1 MDFNALWSRASAA
14 ASEVATAAQEQAS
27 RAAAAAQE
35 QAELFQGSDT
45 FATVEKALAD
55 IAANTVAVAEQSE
68 RNFQAM
74 LAEEADKSRARALA
88 ESTPKAFGVDEDLE
102 AFLQG
107 LTKETF
113 AAFPLDEEQVPFRDE
128 ASSSRLAASE
138 ASVVPGTNAPEP
150 ETRTRTKSSQGGL
163 VTPWRETH
171 ARLALANVPR
181 LRILRDELVP
191 DAMDDDAFWTVYF
204 AVCAPRLAKAEA
216 RAAAAV
222 ARSRARRAAAKA
234 ERSVDT
240 FLSRDVAGEETARDK
255 NVAEKEKEAFLDD
268 DVARDA
274 ETDPAGAAAALAA
287 AFGDEEGDASPSD
300 ASPSRASGSARED
313 EDEEDDEDA
322 PAAGDLDAYLNDL
335 LGGSSDEDDED
346 APQDARAPADDPPPA
361 RVSTSEKTHPL
372 PRADE

>member
-14 ASEVATAAQEQAS
+14 ASEVVTAAQEQAS

-138 ASVVPGTNAPEP
+138 ASVAPGTNAPEP
-150 ETRTRTKSSQGGL
+150 KTRTQTKSSQGWL

-191 DAMDDDAFWTVYF
+191 GAMDDDAFWSVYF
-204 AVCAPRLAKAEA
+204 AVCAPRLAKAGR
-216 RAAAAV
+216 RAPRRRWRVRGRAEQPRRRRG
-222 ARSRARRAAAKA
+222 RSRCRA
-234 ERSVDT
+234 T
-240 FLSRDVAGEETARDK
+240 SR
-255 NVAEKEKEAFLDD
+255 EKRPRATKTSAEKEAFLDD
-268 DVARDA
+268 GARDA
-274 ETDPAGAAAALAA
+274 GRAGAA
-287 AFGDEEGDASPSD
+287 
-300 ASPSRASGSARED
+300 RARGR
-313 EDEEDDEDA
+313 
-322 PAAGDLDAYLNDL
+322 PNGTR
-335 LGGSSDEDDED
+335 
-346 APQDARAPADDPPPA
+346 RAPRRRSPRRSETKRARRVMLVRAACPGARSKTKMRIRRPARPPPA
-361 RVSTSEKTHPL
+361 TWTRT
-372 PRADE
+372 

>member
-14 ASEVATAAQEQAS
+14 ASEVVTAAQEQAS

-138 ASVVPGTNAPEP
+138 ASVAPGTNAPEP
-150 ETRTRTKSSQGGL
+150 KTRTQTNSSQGWL

-181 LRILRDELVP
+181 LRILRDQLVP
-191 DAMDDDAFWTVYF
+191 DAMDDDAFWSVYF

-234 ERSVDT
+234 GRSVSV
-240 FLSRDVAGEETARDK
+240 SRDVAGEETARDE
-255 NVAEKEKEAFLDD
+255 NVAVKEAFLDD
-268 DVARDA
+268 GAARDA
-274 ETDPAGAAAALAA
+274 ETERDPAGAAAALAA
-287 AFGDEEGDASPSD
+287 AFGDEEGSQSD
-300 ASPSRASGSARED
+300 ARPSRVSGSALED
-313 EDEEDDEDA
+313 EDEDPPAGA

-346 APQDARAPADDPPPA
+346 AEDDFGEDTPTSPRG
-361 RVSTSEKTHPL
+361 RVG
-372 PRADE
+372 A

>member
-113 AAFPLDEEQVPFRDE
+113 AAFPLDEEQ
-128 ASSSRLAASE
+128 
-138 ASVVPGTNAPEP
+138 
-150 ETRTRTKSSQGGL
+150 
-163 VTPWRETH
+163 
-171 ARLALANVPR
+171 
-181 LRILRDELVP
+181 
-191 DAMDDDAFWTVYF
+191 
-204 AVCAPRLAKAEA
+204 
-216 RAAAAV
+216 
-222 ARSRARRAAAKA
+222 
-234 ERSVDT
+234 
-240 FLSRDVAGEETARDK
+240 LS
-255 NVAEKEKEAFLDD
+255 LI
-268 DVARDA
+268 
-274 ETDPAGAAAALAA
+274 
-287 AFGDEEGDASPSD
+287 
-300 ASPSRASGSARED
+300 
-313 EDEEDDEDA
+313 
-322 PAAGDLDAYLNDL
+322 
-335 LGGSSDEDDED
+335 
-346 APQDARAPADDPPPA
+346 
-361 RVSTSEKTHPL
+361 HI
-372 PRADE
+372 

>member
-113 AAFPLDEEQVPFRDE
+113 AAFPLDEEQVPREERVPFRDE

-181 LRILRDELVP
+181 LRFLRDELVP
-191 DAMDDDAFWTVYF
+191 DALDDDAFWTVYF

-234 ERSVDT
+234 ERSVSV
-240 FLSRDVAGEETARDK
+240 SRDVAGEETVRDK
-255 NVAEKEKEAFLDD
+255 NVAEKEAFLDD
-268 DVARDA
+268 DTARDA

-287 AFGDEEGDASPSD
+287 AFGDEEGSRSD

-313 EDEEDDEDA
+313 EDEDPPAGA

-335 LGGSSDEDDED
+335 LGGSSDEDDKDAED
-346 APQDARAPADDPPPA
+346 AAPADDPPPA

>member
-181 LRILRDELVP
+181 LRFLRDELVP

-234 ERSVDT
+234 ERSVSV
-240 FLSRDVAGEETARDK
+240 SRDVAGEETVRDK
-255 NVAEKEKEAFLDD
+255 NVAEKEAFLDD
-268 DVARDA
+268 DTARDA
-274 ETDPAGAAAALAA
+274 ETDPAGAAAARAA
-287 AFGDEEGDASPSD
+287 AFGDEEGSRSD

-313 EDEEDDEDA
+313 EDEDPPAGA

-335 LGGSSDEDDED
+335 LGGSSDEDDKDAED
-346 APQDARAPADDPPPA
+346 AAPADDPPPA

>member
-181 LRILRDELVP
+181 LRILRDQLVP

-234 ERSVDT
+234 KRSVDT

-255 NVAEKEKEAFLDD
+255 NNSLKKEKEAFLDD
-268 DVARDA
+268 DAARDA

-346 APQDARAPADDPPPA
+346 AED
-361 RVSTSEKTHPL
+361 V
-372 PRADE
+372 

>member
-35 QAELFQGSDT
+35 QAELFQGSET
-45 FATVEKALAD
+45 FASLERALAD

-234 ERSVDT
+234 KRSVDT

-255 NVAEKEKEAFLDD
+255 NDSLKKEAFLDD
-268 DVARDA
+268 DAARDA

-287 AFGDEEGDASPSD
+287 AFGDEEGSTSCD
-300 ASPSRASGSARED
+300 ASPSRGSSGSARED

-346 APQDARAPADDPPPA
+346 AED
-361 RVSTSEKTHPL
+361 V
-372 PRADE
+372 

>member
-138 ASVVPGTNAPEP
+138 ASVAPGTNAPEP
-150 ETRTRTKSSQGGL
+150 KTRTQTKSSQGWL

-191 DAMDDDAFWTVYF
+191 DAMDDDAFWSVYF

-234 ERSVDT
+234 ERSVSV
-240 FLSRDVAGEETARDK
+240 SRDVAGEETARDK
-255 NVAEKEKEAFLDD
+255 NVAEKEAFLDD
-268 DVARDA
+268 GARDAGRDGAARDA
-274 ETDPAGAAAALAA
+274 ETERDPAGAAAALAA
-287 AFGDEEGDASPSD
+287 AFGDEEGSQSD
-300 ASPSRASGSARED
+300 ARPSRVSGSALED
-313 EDEEDDEDA
+313 EDEDPPAGA

-346 APQDARAPADDPPPA
+346 AEDDFGEDTPTSPRG
-361 RVSTSEKTHPL
+361 RVG
-372 PRADE
+372 A

>member
-234 ERSVDT
+234 ERSVSV
-240 FLSRDVAGEETARDK
+240 SRDVAGEETARDK
-255 NVAEKEKEAFLDD
+255 NVAEKEAFLDD
-268 DVARDA
+268 DTAGGDA

-287 AFGDEEGDASPSD
+287 AFGDEEGSRSD
-300 ASPSRASGSARED
+300 ASEDEDARED
-313 EDEEDDEDA
+313 EDEDPPA
-322 PAAGDLDAYLNDL
+322 GASAAGDLDAYLNDL

-346 APQDARAPADDPPPA
+346 APQDAAPADDPPPA

>member
-181 LRILRDELVP
+181 LRFLRDELVP

-234 ERSVDT
+234 ERSVSV
-240 FLSRDVAGEETARDK
+240 SRDVAGEETVRDK
-255 NVAEKEKEAFLDD
+255 NVAEKEAFLDD
-268 DVARDA
+268 DAARDA

-287 AFGDEEGDASPSD
+287 AFGDEEGSRSD

-313 EDEEDDEDA
+313 EDEDPPAGA

-346 APQDARAPADDPPPA
+346 AEDAAPADDPPPA
-361 RVSTSEKTHPL
+361 HVSTSQKTHPL

>member
-14 ASEVATAAQEQAS
+14 ASEVVTAAQEQAS

-88 ESTPKAFGVDEDLE
+88 ESTPKAFGVDEDLG

-138 ASVVPGTNAPEP
+138 ASVAPGTNAPEP
-150 ETRTRTKSSQGGL
+150 KTRTQTKSSQGWL

-191 DAMDDDAFWTVYF
+191 DAMDDDAFWSVYF

-234 ERSVDT
+234 EVG
-240 FLSRDVAGEETARDK
+240 LG
-255 NVAEKEKEAFLDD
+255 
-268 DVARDA
+268 VARRRGRRDRRGKA
-274 ETDPAGAAAALAA
+274 SRKRGVSRRRRARGEGPAGPGGPAAALAA
-287 AFGDEEGDASPSD
+287 AFGDEEGSQSD
-300 ASPSRASGSARED
+300 ARPSRVSGSALETKMRIRR
-313 EDEEDDEDA
+313 
-322 PAAGDLDAYLNDL
+322 PA
-335 LGGSSDEDDED
+335 
-346 APQDARAPADDPPPA
+346 RPPPA
-361 RVSTSEKTHPL
+361 TWTRT
-372 PRADE
+372 

>member
-138 ASVVPGTNAPEP
+138 ASVAPGTNAPEP
-150 ETRTRTKSSQGGL
+150 KTRTQTKSSQGWL

-191 DAMDDDAFWTVYF
+191 DAMDDDAFWSVYF

-234 ERSVDT
+234 ERSVSV
-240 FLSRDVAGEETARDK
+240 SRDVAGEETARDK
-255 NVAEKEKEAFLDD
+255 NVGENEAVRDD
-268 DVARDA
+268 DGARAAGRDGAARDA
-274 ETDPAGAAAALAA
+274 ETERDPAGAAAALAA
-287 AFGDEEGDASPSD
+287 AFGDEEGSQSD
-300 ASPSRASGSARED
+300 ARPSRVSGSALED
-313 EDEEDDEDA
+313 EDEDPPAGA

-346 APQDARAPADDPPPA
+346 AEDDFGEDTPTSPRG
-361 RVSTSEKTHPL
+361 RVG
-372 PRADE
+372 A

>member
-14 ASEVATAAQEQAS
+14 ASEVVTAAQEQAS

-138 ASVVPGTNAPEP
+138 ASVAPGTNAPEP
-150 ETRTRTKSSQGGL
+150 KTRTQTNSSQGWL

-181 LRILRDELVP
+181 LRILRDQLVP
-191 DAMDDDAFWTVYF
+191 DAMDDDAFWSVYF

-234 ERSVDT
+234 GRSVSV
-240 FLSRDVAGEETARDK
+240 SRDVAGEETARRK
-255 NVAEKEKEAFLDD
+255 RAEKRRRDD
-268 DVARDA
+268 GARA
-274 ETDPAGAAAALAA
+274 TRRPNGTRRAPRAALAA
-287 AFGDEEGDASPSD
+287 AFGDEEGSQSD
-300 ASPSRASGSARED
+300 ARPSRVSGSALED
-313 EDEEDDEDA
+313 EDEDPPAGA

-346 APQDARAPADDPPPA
+346 AEDDFGEDTPTSPRG
-361 RVSTSEKTHPL
+361 RVG
-372 PRADE
+372 A